1 MGAFRN
7 FIANYPINECF
18 TIAEK
23 GMLLFMRLFV
33 CTGSYFMFYIDLLA
47 MNFFSPFPFLRFTLA
62 LIVGIVCYYYYPYIS
77 SSFLIAALVG
87 LLILYAMLS
96 VIKRPS
102 LMSIAQGITAI
113 LWLLLLGYTLAYFK
127 TEHNSPY
134 SFTKNVDNISYAE
147 VKVATLPEE
156 KTSVWKTIATVD
168 KIWIAGKSQLSKGRV
183 LLYLQREKLAKP
195 KVGDILLIK
204 NAPTLIEAPKNPFEF
219 DYQQY
224 MRFQNVEYQYFL
236 NEINVVKK
244 GYQQPFWL
252 ISWAITIN
260 QRADEILTKYIQH
273 KTAYGVANA
282 MILGLR
288 DDLDNNLIQ
297 AYSAAGAIHVLSVS
311 GLHVGVIYGVL
322 YALLAF
328 LRRRNQPFS
337 NALFVIIILSLL
349 WFYAFV
355 TGLSSPVLRSTLMF
369 SIFLIAD
376 VWKKDQN
383 AYNTVAF
390 SAFMLLLWNPYF
402 VFNVG
407 FQLSYLAVFGMIYF
421 QPLLNPI
428 IIIDKKKNWVYW
440 LLDRLW
446 KVTTVAVAAQIAT
459 LPITIY
465 YFHQFPNYF
474 LFANPVVILLSS
486 IVLCVGLGFVAVT
499 NLLLWLNFPK
509 VVALLGMVLR
519 WTIDLLNGSV
529 LLVEKLPFAIT
540 KFLYLHTWEM
550 WIMYLIIFTIIALI
564 ETQRIQWIYVTIVC
578 LGLLISSNVVDFLKH
593 RQQQQLSILSVPK
606 HTVITIVEGKKAYL
620 LANTDFLKSRSNI
633 SFRLTNYWSS
643 LGITDTLSIDLQQDK
658 INKSPFAMTHL
669 GANTFLAWHGKTFL
683 ILRESLK
690 NKSIKLFHHN
700 VDYLILANKS
710 VKNLEEIQN
719 NISYTHLI
727 IDGSY
732 TDWYA
737 DKLSTNARELGIICA
752 NLRDEKALI
761 LK

>member
-1 MGAFRN
+1 
-7 FIANYPINECF
+7 
-18 TIAEK
+18 
-23 GMLLFMRLFV
+23 
-33 CTGSYFMFYIDLLA
+33 
-47 MNFFSPFPFLRFTLA
+47 MNFFAPFPFVRFTIA
-62 LIVGIVCYYYYPYIS
+62 LIVGIVGYYYFPLEGTSI
-77 SSFLIAALVG
+77 LIACIFCFLLLFAL
-87 LLILYAMLS
+87 LNKFRNAS
-96 VIKRPS
+96 VVS
-102 LMSIAQGITAI
+102 LAQGVLGTSSIV
-113 LWLLLLGYTLAYFK
+113 LLGYTLAFYK

-134 SFTKNVDNISYAE
+134 SFTKNVDKISYVQ
-147 VKVATLPEE
+147 VKVVSLPEE
-156 KTSVWKTIATVD
+156 KASVWKTIASVD
-168 KIWIAGKSQLSKGRV
+168 NAWIGDKQVDTKGKV
-183 LLYLQREKLAKP
+183 LLYLQREKLPKP
-195 KVGDILLIK
+195 QVGDIFLIK
-204 NAPTLIEAPKNPFEF
+204 TAPTLIEAPKNPFEF

-236 NEINVVKK
+236 NDVNVVKI
-244 GYQQPFWL
+244 GHQQPFWL
-252 ISWAITIN
+252 LDWAIQIN
-260 QRADEILTKYIQH
+260 QSADEILTKYLQS
-273 KTAYGVANA
+273 KSAYSVANA

-311 GLHVGVIYGVL
+311 GLHVGVIYAVL
-322 YALLAF
+322 YSLLAF
-328 LRRRNQPFS
+328 LRRKNQPFS

-349 WFYAFV
+349 WFYALV

-428 IIIDKKKNWVYW
+428 IVIDKDRNWIYW

-446 KVTTVAVAAQIAT
+446 KVTTVAIAAQIAT

-486 IVLCVGLGFVAVT
+486 VVLCLGLGFVGVT
-499 NLLLWLNFPK
+499 KLLLWLNLSK
-509 VVALLGMVLR
+509 VVVCLGVVLR
-519 WTIDLLNGSV
+519 WTIDLLNDCV
-529 LLVEKLPFAIT
+529 LLVEKLPYAIT

-550 WIMYLIIFTIIALI
+550 WIMYLIIFAIIAVI
-564 ETQRIQWIYVTIVC
+564 ETQRFQWIYVAIVC
-578 LGLLISSNVVDFLKH
+578 VGLLISSNLVDFSH
-593 RQQQQLSILSVPK
+593 RRQQQSLTILSVPK
-606 HTVITIVEGKKAYL
+606 HTVLSVVEGKKAYL
-620 LANTDFLKSRSNI
+620 IADADFLKSRSNI

-643 LGITDTLSIDLQQDK
+643 LGITDTLSIDLQQ
-658 INKSPFAMTHL
+658 NKQVSPNFAMGHITE
-669 GANTFLAWHGKTFL
+669 NTFLSWHGKTFL

-690 NKSIKLFHHN
+690 NKRVELLN
-700 VDYLILANKS
+700 YGVDYLILANKS
-710 VKNLEEIQN
+710 VKSLEELQN
-719 NISYTHLI
+719 HISYTHLI

-737 DKLSTNARELGIICA
+737 NKLSTEARELGVQCS
-752 NLRDEKALI
+752 NLREDKAFI